1 MVMHSCIWPGER
13 ADWPDAM
20 ILSSSLTCPGGAGA
34 RAETGIA
41 GRLRALLRG
50 RTGRPDAIKVAGISP
65 ELIQEAAEATEGFS
79 GRELAKLVAS
89 MQASTAFYI
98 ALTNCEQIPPL
109 VPFMTISGSFPIAL
123 LVK

>member
-1 MVMHSCIWPGER
+1 
-13 ADWPDAM
+13 M
-20 ILSSSLTCPGGAGA
+20 ILSPSLTCPGGAGA

-50 RTGRPDAIKVAGISP
+50 RAGRPDAIKVAGISP

-89 MQASTAFYI
+89 MQASTAFCI
-98 ALTNCEQIPPL
+98 ALMTCEHIPPL
-109 VPFMTISGSFPIAL
+109 VPSMTSSGSFSIAM